1 MYRLKLD
8 PERKF
13 QNNQTMNNAQTGV
26 PVHSAR
32 QPAETLTAPGDVEAF
47 IDRWRDTGGKERA
60 NYQLFLTEL
69 CHLLGLPGPEPAG
82 PDPKQNAYVFE
93 RRVDIHHADG
103 TVNRG
108 YIDLYKRG
116 HFVLE
121 AKQVSE
127 QHESSRWDKAMLR
140 AAAQADSY
148 IRALPADEGRPPFLL
163 TCDVGKTIEVYAEF
177 SRSGATYVPFPDPKS
192 HRIHLEDLR
201 AENIRQRLVGIWS
214 NPDALDPAKHAAR
227 VTRELSKT
235 LAKLAKALEA
245 DGNHV
250 ERVAHF
256 IKRCL
261 FTMFC
266 EDVDLLP
273 RGEFTALLEKLK
285 KTPQHFAKAIAS
297 LWQTMNDGGY
307 SGVLNQELLRFN
319 GNLFRDIDP
328 IALDQAQ
335 IGLLIDAARHDW
347 SQVEPA
353 IFGTLLER
361 ALDPDERH
369 KLGAHYTPRAYV
381 ERLVMPTIIDPLRDE
396 WKTVQAAAAALEN
409 QGKEDQAVAEIRAF
423 HHKLCEIR
431 ILDPACGSA
440 NFLYVT
446 LEHMK
451 RLEGEVLGT
460 LSDLGAGQNL
470 LEMQGNTVDPHQ
482 FLGLEINPRAA
493 AIAEIVLWIG
503 YLQWHFRTHGHI
515 SPPEPVIKAFA
526 NIECRDAVLAYDR
539 VEYKIDEDT
548 GRPVMRW
555 DGKTWKKSPTTGED
569 IPDESAQVP
578 EEVYINPRK
587 AEWPE
592 ADYVIGNPPFIG
604 AKRMRTALGDGYVQA
619 LRETYQGSVPS
630 SADFVMY
637 WWHTA
642 AELVSHGHLNRFGLI
657 TTNSIKQVFNYRLVE
672 QHLQDTKNP
681 VSILFGVSDH
691 PWVDSSDGAAVRISM
706 TVVSAGAHSGELSTI
721 VRETGSEE
729 EARKLEFSRKR
740 GKIFANLSI
749 GADVLSAQSLQACQG
764 LCSVGV
770 MVHGADLIIDED
782 RAKKLGLSESRDL
795 QRFVRPYVNGR
806 DLAQSPRGL
815 FVIDFYGLQPMEI
828 KSRFPAA
835 YQWILERVKP
845 ARDQKKDK
853 SSRDKWWL
861 PARPR
866 PEWRRITRDLD
877 KFIASTRVSKH
888 RIFGFLGAE
897 YLPDDKVVG
906 IGTQSSGVLGAL
918 SSRMHTL
925 WALRTGA
932 FLGVGNDACYNYS
945 NCFETF
951 PFPDFDETT
960 FKQISNLAEQLDT
973 QRKRQQEKHPDL
985 TMTGMYNVLEKLRR
999 QALPGSNETPLNDK
1013 EKQIHEQGLVSVLR
1027 ELHDDLD
1034 RAVFAAYG
1042 WDDLADKLVGRPGAT
1057 TPWPEK
1063 PEEQQEAEEE
1073 LLQRL
1078 VDLNHQR
1085 AAEEAQ
1091 GKIRWL
1097 RPDYQAPDES
1107 PEQGKLDTGAKEQP
1121 AQAAAT
1127 AASSKKPAWPKT
1139 LQAQIRAVRDQLE
1152 TAPMDATTLASQFKR
1167 KPEKAVTQVLDALS
1181 ELGMIRTDEN
1191 GAYRMRDG

>member
-1 MYRLKLD
+1 
-8 PERKF
+8 
-13 QNNQTMNNAQTGV
+13 MNDAGKQAI
-26 PVHSAR
+26 SEAI
-32 QPAETLTAPGDVEAF
+32 EAF
-47 IDRWRDTGGKERA
+47 IERWRDTGGKERA

-69 CHLLGLPGPEPAG
+69 CQLLDLPGPEPAG
-82 PDPKQNAYVFE
+82 ADDSDDVYVFE
-93 RRVDIHHADG
+93 RRVDIHHPDG

-121 AKQVSE
+121 AKRVGE
-127 QHESSRWDKAMLR
+127 KRESSRWDKAMLR
-140 AAAQADSY
+140 AAAQADTY

-177 SRSGATYVPFPDPKS
+177 SRSGATYVPFPDPRS

-201 AENIRQRLVGIWS
+201 DEHIRQRLVGIWT
-214 NPDALDPAKHAAR
+214 NPDTLDPAKYAAR

-235 LAKLAKALEA
+235 LAQLAKALEK
-245 DGNHV
+245 DGYHV

-285 KTPQHFAKAIAS
+285 KTPEHFPKAIAS

-328 IALDQAQ
+328 IPLDPDQ
-335 IGLLIDAARHDW
+335 IELLIEAGRHDW

-361 ALDPDERH
+361 ALDPEERH

-396 WKTVQAAAAALEN
+396 WKNVQAAAAALEN
-409 QGKEDQAVAEIRAF
+409 QGKEDKAVTEIRDF
-423 HHKLCEIR
+423 HRKLCEIR
-431 ILDPACGSA
+431 ILDPACGSG

-460 LSDLGAGQNL
+460 LTDLGAGQNL

-515 SPPEPVIKAFA
+515 NPPQPVIKAFD

-539 VEYKIDEDT
+539 VEYRIDEDT

-555 DGKTWKKSPTTGED
+555 DGKTYKKSPTTGDD
-569 IPDESAQVP
+569 IPDESAQQPV
-578 EEVYINPRK
+578 EVYVNPKK

-592 ADYVIGNPPFIG
+592 TNYVIGNPPFIG
-604 AKRMRTALGDGYVQA
+604 ASSMRRALGDGYVDA
-619 LRETYQGSVPS
+619 LRKTWKEVPES
-630 SADFVMY
+630 SDFVMY
-637 WWHTA
+637 WWNKA
-642 AELVSHGHLNRFGLI
+642 ADLVRNGHIHQFGLI
-657 TTNSIKQVFNYRLVE
+657 TTNSLRQTFNRRVIERHMNDKKPLS
-672 QHLQDTKNP
+672 LAFAIP
-681 VSILFGVSDH
+681 DH
-691 PWVDSSDGAAVRISM
+691 PWVDASEGAAVRIAM
-706 TVVSAGAHSGELSTI
+706 TVGTAGEKPGALGQIL
-721 VRETGSEE
+721 REGKTEE
-729 EARKLEFSRKR
+729 EARKIDFRWKN
-740 GKIFANLSI
+740 GKLHSNLVIGANLP
-749 GADVLSAQSLQACQG
+749 ATKQLSANKDLSNRGVSLFGSGFILTREQA
-764 LCSVGV
+764 V
-770 MVHGADLIIDED
+770 
-782 RAKKLGLSESRDL
+782 KLGYGKKGFPESVIREY
-795 QRFVRPYVNGR
+795 RNGR
-806 DLAQSPRGL
+806 DLTQSTRDVL
-815 FVIDFYGLQPMEI
+815 VIDLFGYSAKQAREEVPQV
-828 KSRFPAA
+828 
-835 YQWILERVKP
+835 YQWIAEYVKP
-845 ARDQKKDK
+845 E
-853 SSRDKWWL
+853 RDKNKRKVRRENWWL
-861 PARPR
+861 FGETNPKLRTQLAGL
-866 PEWRRITRDLD
+866 TRY
-877 KFIASTRVSKH
+877 IATVETSKH
-888 RIFGFLGAE
+888 RFFKFLDSE
-897 YLPDDKVVG
+897 ILPDNKLLCVASPDPR
-906 IGTQSSGVLGAL
+906 ILGAL
-918 SSRMHTL
+918 SSRMHVV
-925 WALRTGA
+925 WSFRTGGN
-932 FLGVGNDACYNYS
+932 LGVGNDPVYVKS
-945 NCFETF
+945 RCFETF
-951 PFPDFDETT
+951 PFPDPDEAT
-960 FKQISNLAEQLDT
+960 KNRISELAEQLDT
-973 QRKRQQEKHPDL
+973 HRKRQQDRHPGL

-999 QALPGSNETPLNDK
+999 QALPGSNEEPLADK
-1013 EKQIHEQGLVSVLR
+1013 EKEIHEQGLVSVLR

-1034 RAVFAAYG
+1034 RAVFEAYG
-1042 WDDLADKLVGRPGAT
+1042 WNDLAEKLVGRPGAT

-1063 PEEQQEAEEE
+1063 PEEQAEAEEE

-1097 RPDYQAPDES
+1097 RPEYQAPEEAAA
-1107 PEQGKLDTGAKEQP
+1107 EQGQLETTTGDADTDKATKRPSDKTTKL
-1121 AQAAAT
+1121 
-1127 AASSKKPAWPKT
+1127 SWPKT

-1152 TAPMDATTLASQFKR
+1152 TAPMDPGTLAGHYKR
-1167 KPEKAVTQVLDALS
+1167 KPEKSVTQVLEALT
-1181 ELGMIRTDEN
+1181 ELGMVSPDEN
-1191 GAYRMRDG
+1191 GNFRMREG

>member
-1 MYRLKLD
+1 
-8 PERKF
+8 
-13 QNNQTMNNAQTGV
+13 MNNAQTGV

-47 IDRWRDTGGKERA
+47 IDRWRDSDGLERA

-235 LAKLAKALEA
+235 LAQLAKALEA

-409 QGKEDQAVAEIRAF
+409 QGKEDQAVAEIRDF
-423 HHKLCEIR
+423 HRKLCEIR

-604 AKRMRTALGDGYVQA
+604 AASMRRALGDGYVDA
-619 LRETYQGSVPS
+619 LRKTWKEVPES
-630 SADFVMY
+630 SDFVMY
-637 WWHTA
+637 WWNKA
-642 AELVSHGHLNRFGLI
+642 ADLVRNGDIQKFGLI
-657 TTNSIKQVFNYRLVE
+657 TTNSLHQTFNRRVIERHMNEKKPLS
-672 QHLQDTKNP
+672 LAFAIP
-681 VSILFGVSDH
+681 DH
-691 PWVDSSDGAAVRISM
+691 PWVDGSDGAAVRIAM
-706 TVVSAGAHSGELSTI
+706 TVGTAGERTGALGQILQESRTDEDARKIEFRWKQGKLHSNLAAGANTSAAASLVSNSNISSPGVKLHGSGFIIS
-721 VRETGSEE
+721 SEE
-729 EARKLEFSRKR
+729 
-740 GKIFANLSI
+740 
-749 GADVLSAQSLQACQG
+749 
-764 LCSVGV
+764 
-770 MVHGADLIIDED
+770 
-782 RAKKLGLSESRDL
+782 AKTLGLGSVDGLETYIR
-795 QRFVRPYVNGR
+795 RYRNGR
-806 DLAQSPRGL
+806 DLTQSPRAVM
-815 FVIDFYGLQPMEI
+815 VIDLYGLTPEKVR
-828 KSRFPAA
+828 KSFSAV
-835 YQWILERVKP
+835 YQHIVQRVKP
-845 ARDQKKDK
+845 ERDQNK
-853 SSRDKWWL
+853 RATYRNNWWIFGE
-861 PARPR
+861 PR
-866 PEWRRITRDLD
+866 KEWRAMSASQKRY
-877 KFIASTRVSKH
+877 IATVETSKH
-888 RIFGFLGAE
+888 RFFQFLDNE
-897 YLPDDKVVG
+897 ILPDNMLVCVASENALHLG
-906 IGTQSSGVLGAL
+906 IL
-918 SSRMHTL
+918 SSRLHME
-925 WALRTGA
+925 WALRMGGT
-932 FLGVGNDACYNYS
+932 LEDRPRYNKTR
-945 NCFETF
+945 CFETF
-951 PFPDFDETT
+951 PFPEPDLTT
-960 FKQISNLAEQLDT
+960 SKRIANLAEQLDAH
-973 QRKRQQEKHPDL
+973 RKRQQEQYPGL

-999 QALPGSNETPLNDK
+999 QALPGSNETPLTDK
-1013 EKQIHEQGLVSVLR
+1013 EKKIHEQGLVSVLR
-1027 ELHDDLD
+1027 ELHDELD
-1034 RAVFAAYG
+1034 RAVFDAYG
-1042 WDDLADKLVGRPGAT
+1042 WNDLAEKLVGRPGAT

-1097 RPDYQAPDES
+1097 RPDYQAPEES
-1107 PEQGKLDTGAKEQP
+1107 PEQGKLDTGDKQQP

-1127 AASSKKPAWPKT
+1127 AASSKKPTWPKT
-1139 LQAQIRAVRDQLE
+1139 LQAQIRAVREQLE
-1152 TAPMDATTLASQFKR
+1152 SAPMDAATLAGQFKR
-1167 KPEKAVTQVLDALS
+1167 KPEKAVTQVLDALT

>member
-1 MYRLKLD
+1 MGD
-8 PERKF
+8 PVG
-13 QNNQTMNNAQTGV
+13 QGAAGNDPA
-26 PVHSAR
+26 
-32 QPAETLTAPGDVEAF
+32 PAETGAVEAF
-47 IDRWRDTGGKERA
+47 IERWRETGGKERA

-69 CHLLGLPGPEPAG
+69 CRLLDLPGPEPAG
-82 PDPKQNAYVFE
+82 ADDEDDAYVFE
-93 RRVDIHHADG
+93 RRVDIHHPDG

-121 AKQVSE
+121 AKRVGE
-127 QHESSRWDKAMLR
+127 KRESSRWDKAMLR
-140 AAAQADSY
+140 AAAQADTY

-177 SRSGATYVPFPDPKS
+177 SRSGATYVPFPDPRS

-201 AENIRQRLVGIWS
+201 EEHVRQRLVGIWT
-214 NPDALDPAKHAAR
+214 NPDALDPAKYAAR

-235 LAKLAKALEA
+235 LAQLAKALEK
-245 DGNHV
+245 DGYHV

-285 KTPQHFAKAIAS
+285 GAPEHFPKAIAS

-307 SGVLNQELLRFN
+307 SGVLNHELLRFN

-328 IALDQAQ
+328 IPLKPDQ
-335 IGLLIDAARHDW
+335 IELLIEAGRHDW

-361 ALDPDERH
+361 ALDPEERH

-396 WKTVQAAAAALEN
+396 WKDVQAAAAALEN
-409 QGKEDQAVAEIRAF
+409 QGKEDKAVAEIRDF
-423 HHKLCEIR
+423 HRELCEIR
-431 ILDPACGSA
+431 ILDPACGSG

-460 LSDLGAGQNL
+460 LTDLGAGQNL

-515 SPPEPVIKAFA
+515 NPPQPVIKAFD
-526 NIECRDAVLAYDR
+526 NIECRDAVLDYDR
-539 VEYKIDEDT
+539 VEYKMDED

-555 DGKTWKKSPTTGED
+555 DGKTYKKSPTTGED
-569 IPDESAQVP
+569 IPDESAQQPV
-578 EEVYINPRK
+578 EVYINPRK

-592 ADYVIGNPPFIG
+592 TDYVIGNPPFIG
-604 AKRMRTALGDGYVQA
+604 AASMRRALGDGYVDA
-619 LRETYQGSVPS
+619 LRKTWKEVPES
-630 SADFVMY
+630 SDFVMY
-637 WWHTA
+637 WWNKA
-642 AELVSHGHLNRFGLI
+642 ADLVRNGEIRQFGLI
-657 TTNSIKQVFNYRLVE
+657 TTNSLRQTFNRRVIERHMNDKKPLS
-672 QHLQDTKNP
+672 LAFAIP
-681 VSILFGVSDH
+681 DH
-691 PWVDSSDGAAVRISM
+691 PWVDASEGAAVRIAM
-706 TVVSAGAHSGELSTI
+706 TVGIAGEKPGALGQILQ
-721 VRETGSEE
+721 ETKTDE
-729 EARKLEFSRKR
+729 EARRIEFRWKNGKLHSNLAA
-740 GKIFANLSI
+740 GANTSAAEPLRSNSGISHEGIKPHGMGFVLSEKERLNLI
-749 GADVLSAQSLQACQG
+749 EAENEDVLEVIKA
-764 LCSVGV
+764 
-770 MVHGADLIIDED
+770 
-782 RAKKLGLSESRDL
+782 
-795 QRFVRPYVNGR
+795 YVNGR
-806 DLAQSPRGL
+806 DLAQTPRGL
-815 FVIDFYGLQPMEI
+815 YIIDLFGLCTDDVR
-828 KSRFPAA
+828 SRFPAA
-835 YQWILERVKP
+835 FQRVYENVKP
-845 ARDQKKDK
+845 ERDQNKRETYRKN
-853 SSRDKWWL
+853 WWIFGE
-861 PARPR
+861 PR
-866 PEWRRITRDLD
+866 REWRGAVQTIRAYVATV
-877 KFIASTRVSKH
+877 KTGKH
-888 RIFGFLGAE
+888 RFFVKLPSATLADSKIICFALDNNVHYGVLGSRLHVAWSIATGGFLGA
-897 YLPDDKVVG
+897 
-906 IGTQSSGVLGAL
+906 
-918 SSRMHTL
+918 
-925 WALRTGA
+925 
-932 FLGVGNDACYNYS
+932 GNDQTYVKS
-945 NCFETF
+945 RCFESF
-951 PFPDFDETT
+951 PFPEIGETAAT
-960 FKQISNLAEQLDT
+960 RIPKLAEQLDAH
-973 QRKRQQEKHPDL
+973 RKRQQQQHPGL

-999 QALPGSNETPLNDK
+999 EEPLTAK
-1013 EKQIHEQGLVSVLR
+1013 EKEIHEQGLVSVLR

-1042 WDDLADKLVGRPGAT
+1042 WDDLAEKLVGRPGAT

-1063 PEEQQEAEEE
+1063 PEDQAEAEEE

-1097 RPDYQAPDES
+1097 RPEYQAPEEAPDQSELATGDKNAS
-1107 PEQGKLDTGAKEQP
+1107 DAPTKTPKDQITKKLP
-1121 AQAAAT
+1121 
-1127 AASSKKPAWPKT
+1127 WPKT

-1152 TAPMDATTLASQFKR
+1152 TAPMDPGTLASHYKR
-1167 KPEKAVTQVLDALS
+1167 KPEKSVAQVLDALT
-1181 ELGMIRTDEN
+1181 ELGMVKPDES
-1191 GAYRMRDG
+1191 GQFRLRES

>member
-1 MYRLKLD
+1 M
-8 PERKF
+8 
-13 QNNQTMNNAQTGV
+13 
-26 PVHSAR
+26 HSAQ
-32 QPAETLTAPGDVEAF
+32 QPPDTLTTTDQVEAF
-47 IDRWRDTGGKERA
+47 IERWRDSGGLERA

-69 CHLLGLPGPEPAG
+69 CQLLDLPGPEPAG
-82 PDPKQNAYVFE
+82 PDPTQNAYVFE
-93 RRVDIHHADG
+93 RRVDIHHSDG
-103 TVNRG
+103 SVNRG
-108 YIDLYKRG
+108 YIDLYRRG

-127 QHESSRWDKAMLR
+127 QHQSSRWDKAMLR

-148 IRALPADEGRPPFLL
+148 IRALPTDEGRPPFLL
-163 TCDVGKTIEVYAEF
+163 TCDVGRTIEVYSEF
-177 SRSGATYVPFPDPKS
+177 SRSGATYVPFPDPRS

-201 AENIRQRLVGIWS
+201 DEQVRQRLVGIWT
-214 NPDALDPAKHAAR
+214 NPDALDPARYAAR

-235 LAKLAKALEA
+235 LAQLARALEK
-245 DGNHV
+245 DGYHV

-273 RGEFTALLEKLK
+273 RGAFTGLLEKLH
-285 KTPQHFAKAIAS
+285 KTPQHFRHAIAS

-307 SGVLNQELLRFN
+307 SGVLNHELLRFN

-335 IGLLIDAARHDW
+335 ISLLIDAARHDW

-361 ALDPDERH
+361 ALDPEERH

-409 QGKEDQAVAEIRAF
+409 QGKEDQAMEEIRSF
-423 HHKLCEIR
+423 HHRLCEIR
-431 ILDPACGSA
+431 ILDPACGSG

-460 LSDLGAGQNL
+460 LTDLGAGQNL

-515 SPPEPVIKAFA
+515 NPPQPVIKAFA
-526 NIECRDAVLAYDR
+526 NIECRDAVLDYDR
-539 VEYKIDEDT
+539 VEYKIDEQT

-555 DGKTWKKSPTTGED
+555 DGKTYKKSPTTGED
-569 IPDESAQVP
+569 IPDESAQEPV
-578 EEVYINPRK
+578 EVYVNPRK

-592 ADYVIGNPPFIG
+592 TDFVVGNPPFIG

-619 LRETYQGSVPS
+619 LRETYKGALPN

-642 AELVSHGHLNRFGLI
+642 AELVSNGHINRFGLI
-657 TTNSIKQVFNYRLVE
+657 TTNSIKQVFNYRVVE
-672 QHLQDTKNP
+672 KHLQNTQHP
-681 VSILFGVSDH
+681 VSILFAISDH

-706 TVVSAGAHSGELSTI
+706 TVASSGSRSGELLTI
-721 VRETGSEE
+721 VRETGSDE
-729 EARKLEFSRKR
+729 EAPTLEFNRQQ
-740 GKIFANLSI
+740 GKVFANLSI
-749 GADVLSAQSLQACQG
+749 GADVLSAGSLQACQG
-764 LCSVGV
+764 LCSVGI

-782 RAKKLGLSESRDL
+782 RAVKLGLSESRDL
-795 QRFVRPYVNGR
+795 HKFVRPYVNGR

-815 FVIDFYGLQPMEI
+815 FVIDFYGLQPEEI
-828 KSRFPAA
+828 KLRFPAA

-845 ARDQKKDK
+845 ARDQKTDR

-866 PEWRRITRDLD
+866 PEWRSITRNLD

-888 RIFGFLGAE
+888 RVFGFLGAN

-906 IGTQSSGVLGAL
+906 IGMQSSMALGAL
-918 SSRMHTL
+918 SSRIHTL

-932 FLGVGNDACYNYS
+932 FLGAGNDACYNYS
-945 NCFETF
+945 SCFETF
-951 PFPDFDETT
+951 PFPDPHEASEYRI
-960 FKQISNLAEQLDT
+960 KGLAEQLDSHRK
-973 QRKRQQEKHPDL
+973 QRQEQHPGL

-999 QALPGSNETPLNDK
+999 QALPGSNETPLTDK
-1013 EKQIHEQGLVSVLR
+1013 EKAIHEQGLVSVLR

-1034 RAVFAAYG
+1034 RAVFEAYG
-1042 WDDLADKLVGRPGAT
+1042 WEDLAEKLVGRPGAT

-1063 PEEQQEAEEE
+1063 PEDQAEAEEE

-1097 RPDYQAPDES
+1097 RPEYQAPEES
-1107 PEQGKLDTGAKEQP
+1107 PEQGKLETTSAGTKPTSQP
-1121 AQAAAT
+1121 VNQPT
-1127 AASSKKPAWPKT
+1127 KKLTWPKT
-1139 LQAQIRAVRDQLE
+1139 LQEQIRAVRDQLE
-1152 TAPMDATTLASQFKR
+1152 TAPMDAATLAANFKR
-1167 KPEKAVTQVLDALS
+1167 KPEKSVTQVLHALS
-1181 ELGMIRTDEN
+1181 ELGMVRTDEN
-1191 GAYRMRDG
+1191 GAYRMREG